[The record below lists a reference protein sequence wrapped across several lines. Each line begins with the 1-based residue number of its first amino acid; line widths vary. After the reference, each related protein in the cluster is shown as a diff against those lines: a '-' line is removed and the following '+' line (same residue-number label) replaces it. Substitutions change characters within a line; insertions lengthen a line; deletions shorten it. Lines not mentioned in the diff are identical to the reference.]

1 MQSCGLLVNQRQGVG
16 DIRDGGDI
24 ELAKR
29 DQPWFGQIQMQR
41 VSAGAIG
48 RALFERHGSITVSHR
63 RR

>member
-1 MQSCGLLVNQRQGVG
+1 
-16 DIRDGGDI
+16 
-24 ELAKR
+24 
-29 DQPWFGQIQMQR
+29 MQR